1 MRAGRQWPRAA
12 QMSSSL
18 PSTSYRNGV
27 QSAPLHDLYSPSVT
41 AALRAALARFERS
54 LPGIVCDEAVLY
66 GAETRTSSPVRGA
79 LAGAACLR
87 APRGAPCMRMLPK
100 PATFFATEN
109 CHMVKS
115 AVRHAGPLQPRA
127 DQARG
132 ARQLSMLRDAS
143 ACESVSHPGL
153 FPAGEG
159 AGYAGGIVSAA
170 VDGAKVAAAVL
181 ASLAAV

>member
-1 MRAGRQWPRAA
+1 VAPRGADVQQPA
-12 QMSSSL
+12 VQ
-18 PSTSYRNGV
+18 SYRNGV

-100 PATFFATEN
+100 PATFFATET
-109 CHMVKS
+109 CHMMKS